1 MNSNA
6 KVIKTNDGS
15 DTIYL
20 PNMDEHYHST
30 NGARQ
35 ESEHVYIKN
44 GIQQYVLENPVI
56 EEINILEV
64 GFGTGLNAF
73 LTYNFSNS
81 YNIKINYITIEPFP
95 IDIYLVKSLDF
106 NFTSSEKDMFI
117 RMHELE
123 WEEGEKLSENFKI
136 CKIKTSLEALELE
149 PDSIDIV
156 YFDAFAPNKQKNIW
170 NPGNFLKMKNV
181 LKEQVGILVTY
192 CAQGEFKRTV
202 KKLGFTIK
210 ELKGPP
216 GKRVMTRLNK

>member
-81 YNIKINYITIEPFP
+81 HNIKINYITIEPFP

-149 PDSIDIV
+149 TDSIDIV